1 MVYLRQT
8 QLKWHLTEFVYF
20 FGKKFVCSVKLNMAN
35 QILKKNC
42 KTYCRASH
50 YQQRES
56 MCFNTTQ
63 VAMVLQQLWDATFSF
78 TKQFRKFVHFK
89 QFLVNSWFHSSSAFF
104 KINTDVKG
112 SSRSTWR
119 QWRQTFWPGVSK
131 ALSRTVQWQRG
142 AFESTTQ
149 LVTSW
154 SSENLWKTSLNVS
167 AL

>member
-1 MVYLRQT
+1 MAFNWICVFLWEKVCMFCKIEY
-8 QLKWHLTEFVYF
+8 
-20 FGKKFVCSVKLNMAN
+20 GKSN
-35 QILKKNC
+35 LKKNC
-42 KTYCRASH
+42 KTYCRASR